1 MGDSLVSFQNLPMP
15 ELTFYSMSF
24 HGELLQRGFW
34 LYVWDIR
41 TGMERY
47 LYVGRTGDS
56 SSPNAAS
63 PFQRIGQHLDSRDN
77 AKGNSLARQL
87 KAVPVDPLACSFDMI
102 AVGPLFPEQETL
114 EAHKPFRDRVGA
126 LEEAL
131 AQRLRDR
138 GYNVIGTHS
147 SSQTPEPEL
156 WREVCRIVDG
166 KFPDSRKSQPV
177 AAADG
182 GRDAGFSEYA
192 MFPCGRRC

>member
-1 MGDSLVSFQNLPMP
+1 MP
-15 ELTFYSMSF
+15 ALTFYSMSF
-24 HGELLQRGFW
+24 HDEILQRGFW

-41 TGMERY
+41 TGTERH

-63 PFQRIGQHLDSRDN
+63 PFQRIGQHLDFRGN

-87 KAVPVDPLACSFDMI
+87 KAVAVHPSRCSFEML
-102 AVGPLFPEQETL
+102 AVGPLFHEQETFR
-114 EAHKPFRDRVGA
+114 AHKPFRDRVGA

-147 SSQTPEPEL
+147 SSQAPEAGL
-156 WREVCRIVDG
+156 WQEVCRIVDS
-166 KFPDSRKSQPV
+166 KFPDVRE
-177 AAADG
+177 
-182 GRDAGFSEYA
+182 R
-192 MFPCGRRC
+192 